1 MVGGSHCLWMKGV
14 IDEYLTQSIL
24 ANVSLN
30 LLETHEWLVGHQLVL
45 NDWLG
50 RMSIRD
56 LGVINTISYL
66 YHLLNESKNI
76 SYEEEEEIGM
86 YRRCELLLNPKKQV
100 QG

>member
-1 MVGGSHCLWMKGV
+1 MEVMDGGWESLPV
-14 IDEYLTQSIL
+14 DERGNWWIFNKLCTQRIL

-66 YHLLNESKNI
+66 YHLLGESKNI

-86 YRRCELLLNPKKQV
+86 
-100 QG
+100 